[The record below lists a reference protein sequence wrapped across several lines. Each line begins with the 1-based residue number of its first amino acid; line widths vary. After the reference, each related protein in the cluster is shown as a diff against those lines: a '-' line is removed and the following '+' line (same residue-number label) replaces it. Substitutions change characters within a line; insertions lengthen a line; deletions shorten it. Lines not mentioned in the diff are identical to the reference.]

1 MHVCMYVYHTIPFQE
16 EKYVSKQN
24 LMKIESLFFLFQN
37 LTGGKDGG
45 IHITDVTN
53 ASRTM
58 LMNIETL
65 QWDPLLCRWVNCGK
79 VLFPEN
85 ASVYLYIVCIY
96 REVTAYSRYLLV
108 YSLYKDILFC
118 FQVSEFETLCY
129 AEKISDSV
137 SMQPLLLCVTQP
149 Q

>member
-1 MHVCMYVYHTIPFQE
+1 MHVCMHVCHTIPFQE

-65 QWDPLLCRWVNCGK
+65 QWDPLLCR
-79 VLFPEN
+79 
-85 ASVYLYIVCIY
+85 
-96 REVTAYSRYLLV
+96 
-108 YSLYKDILFC
+108 
-118 FQVSEFETLCY
+118 
-129 AEKISDSV
+129 
-137 SMQPLLLCVTQP
+137 
-149 Q
+149 